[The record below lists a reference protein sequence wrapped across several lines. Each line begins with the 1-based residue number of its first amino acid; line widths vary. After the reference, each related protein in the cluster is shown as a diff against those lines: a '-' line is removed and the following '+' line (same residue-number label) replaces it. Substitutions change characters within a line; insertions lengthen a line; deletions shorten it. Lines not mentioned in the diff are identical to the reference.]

1 MTTLWNESLYKAWSI
16 IIQHILPDVGFFN
29 TSLKKISK
37 IIDSDEIFLMEKYT
51 LLKIA
56 SYNKSQKA
64 ENILHYEK
72 LSLIIKKFKI
82 SISWEGK
89 ETLSLNIVDD
99 KFSLI
104 FQPFTENTMIL
115 VVFYNRKANLNMAL
129 LNITLAQRYIE
140 KQKSNENQILKSK
153 W

>member
-1 MTTLWNESLYKAWSI
+1 
-16 IIQHILPDVGFFN
+16 
-29 TSLKKISK
+29 
-37 IIDSDEIFLMEKYT
+37 MEKST

-82 SISWEGK
+82 SIAWEGK
-89 ETLSLNIVDD
+89 ETLNLNIVDD
-99 KFSLI
+99 KFSLV

-115 VVFYNRKANLNMAL
+115 VVFY
-129 LNITLAQRYIE
+129 
-140 KQKSNENQILKSK
+140 SN
-153 W
+153 

>member
-29 TSLKKISK
+29 SSLKKISK
-37 IIDSDEIFLMEKYT
+37 ILDSDEVFLMEKST

-82 SISWEGK
+82 CISREGK
-89 ETLSLNIVDD
+89 ETLNLSIVDEN
-99 KFSLI
+99 FSLI
-104 FQPFTENTMIL
+104 LQPFSENTIIL
-115 VVFYNRKANLNMAL
+115 VIFY
-129 LNITLAQRYIE
+129 
-140 KQKSNENQILKSK
+140 SN
-153 W
+153 